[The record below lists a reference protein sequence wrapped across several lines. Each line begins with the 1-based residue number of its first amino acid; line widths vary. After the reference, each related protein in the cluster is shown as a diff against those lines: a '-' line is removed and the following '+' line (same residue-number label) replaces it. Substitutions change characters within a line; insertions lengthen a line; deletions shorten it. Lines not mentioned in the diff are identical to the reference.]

1 MVQGDEANRLTA
13 LPRPPSLHESV
24 QTALRDYILLN
35 GLRAGDGLPAEGAL
49 AQQLGVSRNS
59 VREAVKG
66 LVSLGI
72 LETRRGSGVFVKDF
86 SLSLL
91 IDNLPFNLLFDFSEL
106 ADLLEVRRAVEN
118 DLLERAVGDMTEQ
131 TRAELQQILVEM
143 KAKAE
148 HGEDV
153 LEEDRRF
160 HRTMFADAG
169 NAVALKLLDAFW
181 LTMSHAVAQ
190 RAEIADPRPAD
201 TYRQH
206 DAVYQAVLAG
216 DVDAVR
222 DALSEHYAPVLDR
235 LRRTGEL

>member
-1 MVQGDEANRLTA
+1 MAEGDQLSRLAA

-24 QTALRDYILLN
+24 QAALRDYILLN

-118 DLLERAVGDMTEQ
+118 DLLERAVANITEQ
-131 TRAELQQILVEM
+131 TRAELAQILVEM

-148 HGEDV
+148 RGDDV

-190 RAEIADPRPAD
+190 RSEIADDRPTD

-206 DAVYQAVLAG
+206 DAVYQALLAA
-216 DVDAVR
+216 DVEAVR
-222 DALSEHYAPVLDR
+222 EALSQHYAPVLDR